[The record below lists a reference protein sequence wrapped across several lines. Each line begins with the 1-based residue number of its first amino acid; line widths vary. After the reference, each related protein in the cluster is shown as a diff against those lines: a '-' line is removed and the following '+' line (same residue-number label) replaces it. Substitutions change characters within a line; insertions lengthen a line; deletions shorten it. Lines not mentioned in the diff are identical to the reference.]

1 MAKKIIFLT
10 LMIVAGGTA
19 FFVFKG
25 KTMEID
31 FGKNGGAVVKVVDGV
46 KVLEKEKPRPLLNSP
61 ENIRALYV
69 TSWVAATPSILKN
82 VFKAS
87 EGTKVN
93 AFVVDIKDY
102 SGYVAYNSSIPE
114 VLKYEAEDLR
124 IKDLAE
130 LVFSMHEKNIYAIA
144 RIAVFQDPRL
154 AKARPDLAIKDSKG
168 KVWADNKGLSWVDPA
183 SEEVWKY
190 NSAIAK
196 EALDYGFDEINFDY
210 VRFPTDGNG
219 IDTLSFPFFKKEDT
233 KSEAIKKFF
242 EYMRSDLAGAK
253 ISVDVFGQTTVAD
266 GDFGIGQTIEDAYDN
281 FDFIAPM
288 VYPSHFYTGFM
299 GYKNPAAYPYEVI
312 KYSMES
318 ALLKLAKHEAS
329 SLGRQVTA
337 TTTLA
342 SLPEESRERI
352 IKKMRPWI
360 QDFDLGSVYTVEMV
374 KKEMEGIKDA
384 GLRDSWMVWNPKN
397 DYKRDVFLEE

>member
-1 MAKKIIFLT
+1 
-10 LMIVAGGTA
+10 MIVAGGTA

-130 LVFSMHEKNIYAIA
+130 LVFSMHEKNIS
-144 RIAVFQDPRL
+144 Q
-154 AKARPDLAIKDSKG
+154 
-168 KVWADNKGLSWVDPA
+168 
-183 SEEVWKY
+183 
-190 NSAIAK
+190 
-196 EALDYGFDEINFDY
+196 
-210 VRFPTDGNG
+210 
-219 IDTLSFPFFKKEDT
+219 
-233 KSEAIKKFF
+233 
-242 EYMRSDLAGAK
+242 
-253 ISVDVFGQTTVAD
+253 
-266 GDFGIGQTIEDAYDN
+266 
-281 FDFIAPM
+281 
-288 VYPSHFYTGFM
+288 
-299 GYKNPAAYPYEVI
+299 
-312 KYSMES
+312 
-318 ALLKLAKHEAS
+318 
-329 SLGRQVTA
+329 
-337 TTTLA
+337 
-342 SLPEESRERI
+342 
-352 IKKMRPWI
+352 
-360 QDFDLGSVYTVEMV
+360 
-374 KKEMEGIKDA
+374 
-384 GLRDSWMVWNPKN
+384 
-397 DYKRDVFLEE
+397 KR